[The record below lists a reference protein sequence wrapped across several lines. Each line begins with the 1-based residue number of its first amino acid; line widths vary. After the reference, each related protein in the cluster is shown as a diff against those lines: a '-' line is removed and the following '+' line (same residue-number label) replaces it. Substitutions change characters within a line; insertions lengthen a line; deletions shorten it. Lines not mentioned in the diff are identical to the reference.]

1 MIDYVAPAARFLYII
16 QWNVKVKT
24 NTKKMR
30 KIREKTKSELK
41 LTKPFKF
48 SQYNGNASEKIN
60 EKKLL
65 FFLRVI
71 QFEIEK
77 GKKI

>member
-1 MIDYVAPAARFLYII
+1 M
-16 QWNVKVKT
+16 W
-24 NTKKMR
+24 

-41 LTKPFKF
+41 LTKPFTF
-48 SQYNGNASEKIN
+48 SQYNGNASGKIN

-77 GKKI
+77 GKKN